1 MLAFEDLSK
10 SSDLRLGILAHL
22 RRRHSLSV
30 ARGLGRVKHVSG
42 WAESQRKHLSW
53 VIGIGRVSSESRA
66 RLQR

>member
-30 ARGLGRVKHVSG
+30 AGGLGRVKHVSR
-42 WAESQRKHLSW
+42 WVESQRKHLSW